1 MGHVLYVWCSNS
13 VSGLARNGSNRAR
26 TPSASAVE
34 MEVALCEV
42 KRRLVYKTGEC
53 NVSSTNVQQ
62 RKRRFIV
69 DIFTTMLELKW
80 RYMALVFTLAF
91 VTTWSFF
98 GMLWLAV
105 ARLHGDDDLLPG
117 HEPCVKDVRDFT
129 SAILFS
135 IETQHTIG
143 YGLRVPTNKCPEV

>member
-1 MGHVLYVWCSNS
+1 
-13 VSGLARNGSNRAR
+13 
-26 TPSASAVE
+26 
-34 MEVALCEV
+34 MEVGQVEV

-62 RKRRFIV
+62 RKRRYIV

-80 RYMALVFTLAF
+80 RYNALVFILAF
-91 VTTWSFF
+91 VTTWTFF
-98 GMLWLAV
+98 GLLWLAV
-105 ARLHGDDDLLPG
+105 ARLHGDHNLESG
-117 HEPCVKDVRDFT
+117 QEPCIKDVRDFT

-143 YGLRVPTNKCPEV
+143 YGLRVPTNKCPEVRGA